1 MNNRSITEKE
11 ISGFEAFLRGQER
24 EDATIEKYLREVRFF
39 GRRAKKAR
47 EQALNQMQLRFCL
60 KKAQSEDCGRIA
72 CYSIFPCFFSCSNI
86 DCLMR

>member
-1 MNNRSITEKE
+1 MNNFLIMFVEKVWIVW
-11 ISGFEAFLRGQER
+11 ISEE
-24 EDATIEKYLREVRFF
+24 ENRFF
-39 GRRAKKAR
+39 VHFVRRVKKAR
-47 EQALNQMQLRFCL
+47 EQALNQMQLRFCH

>member
-1 MNNRSITEKE
+1 MFVEKVWIVW
-11 ISGFEAFLRGQER
+11 ISEE
-24 EDATIEKYLREVRFF
+24 ENRFF
-39 GRRAKKAR
+39 VHFVRRVKKAR
-47 EQALNQMQLRFCL
+47 EQALNQMQLRFCH